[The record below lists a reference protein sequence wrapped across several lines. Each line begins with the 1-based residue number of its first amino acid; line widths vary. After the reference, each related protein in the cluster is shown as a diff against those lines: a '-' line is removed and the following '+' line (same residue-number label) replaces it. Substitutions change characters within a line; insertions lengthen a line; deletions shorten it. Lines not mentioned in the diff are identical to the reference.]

1 MRLDERVDLRAVP
14 RGVTEL
20 EREDRV
26 EAGGAVRGR
35 ALRDQLREGDEPR
48 VGRLGAHLARVRV

>member
-1 MRLDERVDLRAVP
+1 M
-14 RGVTEL
+14 TEL